1 MPEKE
6 VKPSSPKFELL
17 PEKWDM
23 ESIIEHVIIHY
34 RFIFVMFL
42 LPASFVY
49 DLWFYARSKIVF
61 ALSSAPKKHKEK
73 VADIQKQV
81 REYQTDGDGKGMCTA
96 RPGWQTISPQ
106 NMEYKNKMYP
116 IKINLVDILEID
128 TDRRTVRCEPL
139 VTMGQLTATL
149 DQLGWTIPIV
159 PELDDLTIGGLVMG
173 TGIETSSHRF
183 GLFQHICKSYELVL
197 ADGSLVECSPYTDPE
212 LFYSIPW
219 SYGTLGFLTS
229 VEIEI
234 IPSRRFVR
242 LDYIPVYSLEQMV
255 ETFEREVE
263 RSDSA
268 NFVECLVYSREKAVV
283 MTGNLVDCC
292 EPGKLNEIGQWYK
305 PWFFKHVEGFFETGP
320 RTEYIPLRQ
329 YYHRHSRS
337 IFWELQDIIPFGNN
351 VVFRYLFGWLVP
363 PKVSLLKLT
372 QGKTLK
378 RLYETKHMIQDM
390 LVPLPDLKASIEL
403 FHREVEIYPIWL
415 CPFRLSAQAGM
426 LSSPSNRDEMFVDV
440 GVYGVPKNDRFDAE
454 RTTRKIEEFVRNV
467 SGFQMM
473 YADSYMTRDEFR
485 AMFDHTLYDRVR
497 EKLGCKGN
505 FPEVYDKVNK
515 KARSGPLKDLQK
527 KIKRKFEKIVD

>member
-1 MPEKE
+1 M
-6 VKPSSPKFELL
+6 SSPTFQ
-17 PEKWDM
+17 PFPDKWDM
-23 ESIIEHVIIHY
+23 DSIVEHIIVHY

-42 LPASFVY
+42 LPVSCIY
-49 DLWFYARSKIVF
+49 DLWFYTRSKIVF
-61 ALSSAPKKHKEK
+61 AMSSAPTKHKEK
-73 VADIQKQV
+73 VAEIQKQV
-81 REYQTDGDGKGMCTA
+81 RDYQVNGKGKGMCTA

-106 NMEYKNKMYP
+106 NMEYKAKMYP
-116 IKINLVDILEID
+116 INVNLVDILDINTEK
-128 TDRRTVRCEPL
+128 RTVRCEPL

-149 DQLGWTIPIV
+149 DHLGWTIPIV

-173 TGIETSSHRF
+173 TGIETSSHKF
-183 GLFQHICKSYELVL
+183 GLFQHICRSYELVL
-197 ADGSLVECSPYTDPE
+197 ADGSVVECSAQSDPD
-212 LFYSIPW
+212 LFYSVPW
-219 SYGTLGFLTS
+219 SYGTLGFLAS
-229 VEIEI
+229 VEIDI

-242 LDYIPVYSLEQMV
+242 LDYTPVYSLEQMI

-292 EPGKLNEIGQWYK
+292 EPGKLNEIGLWYK
-305 PWFFKHVEGFFETGP
+305 PWFFKHAQAFFDTGP

-337 IFWELQDIIPFGNN
+337 IFWEIQDIIPFGNN
-351 VVFRYLFGWLVP
+351 PVFRYLFGWLVP

-390 LVPLPDLKASIEL
+390 LIPLSELKSSIEL

-415 CPFRLSAQAGM
+415 CPFKLPAHPGM
-426 LSSPSNRDEMFVDV
+426 LTSPSNKDDMFVDV
-440 GVYGVPKNDRFDAE
+440 GVYGVPKNERFDAE
-454 RTTRKIEEFVRNV
+454 KTTRRIEEFVRNV

-485 AMFDHTLYDRVR
+485 AMFDHSLYDRVR
-497 EKLGCKGN
+497 EKLGCRGN

-515 KARSGPLKDLQK
+515 KARAGKPLKELQY
-527 KIKRKFEKIVD
+527 KIKKKFEKLVD

>member
-1 MPEKE
+1 
-6 VKPSSPKFELL
+6 
-17 PEKWDM
+17 
-23 ESIIEHVIIHY
+23 
-34 RFIFVMFL
+34 MF
-42 LPASFVY
+42 
-49 DLWFYARSKIVF
+49 
-61 ALSSAPKKHKEK
+61 
-73 VADIQKQV
+73 
-81 REYQTDGDGKGMCTA
+81 
-96 RPGWQTISPQ
+96 
-106 NMEYKNKMYP
+106 P
-116 IKINLVDILEID
+116 IKINMVDILHID
-128 TDRRTVRCEPL
+128 PDRRTVKCEPL
-139 VTMGQLTATL
+139 VTMGQLTETL
-149 DQLGWTIPIV
+149 DRLGWTIPIV
-159 PELDDLTIGGLVMG
+159 PELDDLTVGGLVMG
-173 TGIETSSHRF
+173 TGIETSSHRY

-234 IPSRRFVR
+234 IPSRRFVK

-255 ETFEREVE
+255 ETFGREVE
-263 RSDSA
+263 RSDSS
-268 NFVECLVYSREKAVV
+268 NFVECLVYSKEKAVV

-292 EPGKLNEIGQWYK
+292 EPGKLNEIGLWYK
-305 PWFFKHVEGFFETGP
+305 PWFFKHVQGFFETGP

-390 LVPLPDLKASIEL
+390 LVPLPDLKA
-403 FHREVEIYPIWL
+403 
-415 CPFRLSAQAGM
+415 QAGM
-426 LSSPSNRDEMFVDV
+426 LNSPSNRDEMFVDV
-440 GVYGVPKNDRFDAE
+440 GVYGVPQNERFEAKK
-454 RTTRKIEEFVRNV
+454 TTRKIEEFVRNV

-515 KARSGPLKDLQK
+515 KARSGPLEKIKK
-527 KIKRKFEKIVD
+527 KIEKL

>member
-1 MPEKE
+1 MA
-6 VKPSSPKFELL
+6 VKPAFQVFPDQ
-17 PEKWDM
+17 WDM
-23 ESIIEHVIIHY
+23 ESIVEHIIVHY

-42 LPASFVY
+42 LPISFLY
-49 DLWFYARSKIVF
+49 DIWYYTRNKVVF
-61 ALSSAPKKHKEK
+61 MMSSAPTKHKEK
-73 VADIQKQV
+73 VADIQRQV
-81 REYQTDGDGKGMCTA
+81 RGYHDSGEGKGMCTA

-106 NMEYKNKMYP
+106 NMEYKKRMFP
-116 IKINLVDILEID
+116 IKINMVDILHID
-128 TDRRTVRCEPL
+128 PDRRTVKCEPL
-139 VTMGQLTATL
+139 VTMGQLTETL
-149 DQLGWTIPIV
+149 DRLGWTIPIV
-159 PELDDLTIGGLVMG
+159 PELDDLTVGGLVMG
-173 TGIETSSHRF
+173 TGIETSSHKY

-197 ADGSLVECSPYTDPE
+197 ADGSVVECSPNTDPD
-212 LFYSIPW
+212 LFYSVPW
-219 SYGTLGFLTS
+219 SYGTIGFLAS

-234 IPSRRFVR
+234 IPSRRFVK

-263 RSDSA
+263 RSDAS
-268 NFVECLVYSREKAVV
+268 NFVECLMYSREKAVV

-292 EPGKLNEIGQWYK
+292 EPGKLNEIGVWYK
-305 PWFFKHVEGFFETGP
+305 PWFFKHVQGFFETGP

-390 LVPLPDLKASIEL
+390 LVPIADLKASIEL
-403 FHREVEIYPIWL
+403 FHREVAIYPIWL
-415 CPFRLSAQAGM
+415 CPFKLPANPGM
-426 LSSPSNRDEMFVDV
+426 LKPHTNKEEMFVDV
-440 GVYGVPKNDRFDAE
+440 GVYGVPNNERFDAE
-454 RTTRKIEEFVRNV
+454 KTTRKVEEFVRNV
-467 SGFQMM
+467 NGFQMM

-485 AMFDHTLYDRVR
+485 LMFDHTLYDRVR
-497 EKLGCKGN
+497 DKLGCKGN

-515 KARSGPLKDLQK
+515 KARAGRPLKDLK
-527 KIKRKFEKIVD
+527 KSIEKKLKKLVD